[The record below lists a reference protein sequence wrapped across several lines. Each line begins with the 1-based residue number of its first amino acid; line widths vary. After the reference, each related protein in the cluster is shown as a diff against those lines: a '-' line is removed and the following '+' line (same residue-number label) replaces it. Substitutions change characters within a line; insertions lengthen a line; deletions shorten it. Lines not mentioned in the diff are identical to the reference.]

1 MTMTPSLRKF
11 ALTVHLTFSVG
22 WIGAVVAYLAL
33 VVAAMTSEDAQPL
46 RAAWLAMELIGW
58 YVIVPLALASLVTGF
73 VMSLATPWGL
83 FRHYWVLSSLALTI
97 LATVVLLQHMKT
109 VSFFA
114 GVAAETDSVDLGGLR
129 GGLRGELLHAGVG
142 LLVLLV
148 IEVLNVYKPQG
159 MTAYGR
165 RKVSPVAL
173 PSRSSD
179 DASSRPSRGP
189 TTVTP
194 RWVRVVGLH
203 AIGLA
208 LLFVVMHF
216 MGGGLRIH

>member
-1 MTMTPSLRKF
+1 M
-11 ALTVHLTFSVG
+11 
-22 WIGAVVAYLAL
+22 
-33 VVAAMTSEDAQPL
+33 
-46 RAAWLAMELIGW
+46 
-58 YVIVPLALASLVTGF
+58 
-73 VMSLATPWGL
+73 
-83 FRHYWVLSSLALTI
+83 FRHYWVLISLVLTI
-97 LATVVLLQHMKT
+97 VATVVLLQHMQT

-129 GGLRGELLHAGVG
+129 GGLRGELLHGGIG

-165 RKVSPVAL
+165 RRVSQVAL

-179 DASSRPSRGP
+179 DIRSGTGRGV
-189 TTVTP
+189 TTRTP
-194 RWVRVVGLH
+194 RWVWGVGIH

-208 LLFVVMHF
+208 LLFVVMHLI
-216 MGGGLRIH
+216 GGGLRSH